1 MSKVAAGGGSIGRS
15 SALLASGTL
24 VSRVL
29 GFVSAIVLAQTIG
42 VKGTAGA
49 DTFTLANQLPNN
61 IYAII
66 AGGLLSAVFVPAI
79 VRAGLHDDG
88 GQRFINRLV
97 TLGLVVFIG
106 AGIIATVAAPL
117 LVRLY
122 ATSSDGSSGGFT
134 EADLALATLFAYWC
148 LPQVFFYALYS
159 LLGEVLNARHQFGPF
174 TWAPVIN
181 NVVAIAGL
189 VLFTVLFGG
198 DASKASVADW
208 TAGMVALIAGSAT
221 LGVAAQAFFLCFF
234 WRRAGLGFRP
244 DFHWRGV
251 GLGAAGKAAA
261 WTFGM
266 ILVTQIAG
274 IVQSQVAT
282 QAGGSGSDNASI
294 AILRYTWLIFM
305 LPHSIAAVSIA
316 TAYFTRMSTHA
327 RDGEIAEVRA
337 DLSQS
342 LRSIGLILVFSTI
355 GLIVLAF
362 PFSAVFAEN
371 GFTDVAAMAP
381 VLIAFLVGLVPF
393 SMLHVVRR
401 TFYALEDTRTPFFI
415 TVFQAS
421 LFIVLALLVGL
432 LPLDRIAMGIGAV
445 TTIAG
450 VAQTTLAVVLL
461 RRKLGRLDLGLILR
475 RHVQFLVAALGAG
488 VVGLVIVFALGAFHE
503 GGFAVTT
510 IPGAGVTMVVA
521 GIVMVAIYAAVL
533 RIMRN
538 PEFIGFTD
546 PILRRVRRVLG
557 RAS

>member
-1 MSKVAAGGGSIGRS
+1 MSNTTAGGRSMGRA
-15 SALLASGTL
+15 SALLASGTF
-24 VSRVL
+24 VSRIL

-42 VKGTAGA
+42 TRGTAGA

-79 VRAGLHDDG
+79 VRAGLHTDG
-88 GQRFINRLV
+88 GQQYINRLV
-97 TLGLVVFIG
+97 TLGVVVFVG
-106 AGIIATVAAPL
+106 AGIIATLCAPL

-122 ATSSDGSSGGFT
+122 AQSADGGTSGFT

-189 VLFTVLFGG
+189 ILFTVLFGSG
-198 DASKASVADW
+198 AGMESVADW
-208 TAGMVALIAGSAT
+208 NGGMIALIAGSAT
-221 LGVAAQAFFLCFF
+221 LGVAAQAIFLCFF
-234 WRRAGLGFRP
+234 WRRAGLTYRP
-244 DFHWRGV
+244 DFQWRGV

-266 ILVTQIAG
+266 ILVTQVAG

-282 QAGGSGSDNASI
+282 AAGGSGSDSASI
-294 AILRYTWLIFM
+294 AILRYAWLIFM

-327 RDGEIAEVRA
+327 RDGELGEVRN
-337 DLSQS
+337 DLSAS
-342 LRSIGLILVFSTI
+342 LRSIGLIIVFSAV

-362 PFSAVFAEN
+362 PFSAIFSSDGYGDA
-371 GFTDVAAMAP
+371 AAMAP
-381 VLIAFLVGLVPF
+381 VLIAFLLGLVPF
-393 SMLHVVRR
+393 SVLHVLRR

-415 TVFQAS
+415 AVFQAVI
-421 LFIVLALLVGL
+421 FIALALVAGL
-432 LPLDRIAMGIGAV
+432 LPLDYIAIGIGVV

-450 VAQTTLAVVLL
+450 IAQTSAAIVLL
-461 RRKLGRLDLGLILR
+461 RRKVGRLDGRLILR
-475 RHVQFLVAALGAG
+475 RHVQFLFAAIVAGLLG
-488 VVGLVIVFALGAFHE
+488 VVVVVLF
-503 GGFAVTT
+503 GGFT
-510 IPGAGVTMVVA
+510 PGGFGISTPFGGGVTMVVA
-521 GIVMVAIYAAVL
+521 GAVMSAVYAVIL
-533 RIMRN
+533 RLMKN
-538 PEFIGFTD
+538 PELLAFAGPIERRIG
-546 PILRRVRRVLG
+546 RVFG
-557 RAS
+557 R